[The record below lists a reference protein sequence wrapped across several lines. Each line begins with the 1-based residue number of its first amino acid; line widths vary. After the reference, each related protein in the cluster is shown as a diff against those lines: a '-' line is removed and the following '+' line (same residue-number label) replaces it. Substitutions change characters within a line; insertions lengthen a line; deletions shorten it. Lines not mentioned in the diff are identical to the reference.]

1 MKLIVFSIILVM
13 LGISESVAKR
23 AVPSK
28 VTPVQV
34 GSIEY
39 SAPHRNGSN
48 KQMGFIEARDLKSG
62 ELLWIRQIYVVK
74 YDPDLEG
81 DVQDVYIKNIKVKG
95 NSLII
100 SNERK
105 SEYQLNLKTLQVK
118 MLKGFLVEETKFKR

>member
-1 MKLIVFSIILVM
+1 MKKL
-13 LGISESVAKR
+13 LGIGILLLILCITESVAKR

-39 SAPHRNGSN
+39 SAPHGKLQN
-48 KQMGFIEARDLKSG
+48 QMGCIEARKVGNG
-62 ELLWIRQIYVVK
+62 ELLWIRQVYVVK

-81 DVQDVYIKNIKVKG
+81 DVQDVYIKSFKVKG

-100 SNERK
+100 INERK
-105 SEYQLNLKTLQVK
+105 SEYQLNLKTLHIKV
-118 MLKGFLVEETKFKR
+118 LKGSLVEETKFKR

>member
-1 MKLIVFSIILVM
+1 MQRLLNIGIILSI
-13 LGISESVAKR
+13 LCISESEAKR

-28 VTPVQV
+28 VMPVQV

-39 SAPHRNGSN
+39 SAPHGKSQN
-48 KQMGFIEARDLKSG
+48 QMGCIEARKVGSG
-62 ELLWIRQIYVVK
+62 ELLWIRQVYVVK

-81 DVQDVYIKNIKVKG
+81 DVQDVYIKSFKVKG

-100 SNERK
+100 INERK

-118 MLKGFLVEETKFKR
+118 VLGGSLVEETKFNP

>member
-1 MKLIVFSIILVM
+1 MQRLLNIGIILSI
-13 LGISESVAKR
+13 LCISESEAKR

-39 SAPHRNGSN
+39 SAPHGKLQN
-48 KQMGFIEARDLKSG
+48 QMGCIEARKVGNG
-62 ELLWIRQIYVVK
+62 ELLWIRQVYVVK

-81 DVQDVYIKNIKVKG
+81 DVQDVYIKSFKVKG

-100 SNERK
+100 INERK
-105 SEYQLNLKTLQVK
+105 SEYQLNLKTLHIKV
-118 MLKGFLVEETKFKR
+118 LKGSLVEETKFKR

>member
-1 MKLIVFSIILVM
+1 MQRLLNIGIILSI
-13 LGISESVAKR
+13 LCISESEAKR

-28 VTPVQV
+28 VMPVQV

-39 SAPHRNGSN
+39 SAPHGKLQN
-48 KQMGFIEARDLKSG
+48 QMGCIEARKVGSG
-62 ELLWIRQIYVVK
+62 ELLWIRQVYVVK

-81 DVQDVYIKNIKVKG
+81 DVQDVYIKSFKVKG

-100 SNERK
+100 INERK

-118 MLKGFLVEETKFKR
+118 MLKGSLVEETKFKR

>member
-1 MKLIVFSIILVM
+1 M
-13 LGISESVAKR
+13 LGISESEAKR

-28 VTPVQV
+28 VMPVQV

-39 SAPHRNGSN
+39 SAPHGKLQN
-48 KQMGFIEARDLKSG
+48 QMGCIEARKVGSG
-62 ELLWIRQIYVVK
+62 KLLWIRQVYVVK

-100 SNERK
+100 TNERK
-105 SEYQLNLKTLQVK
+105 SEYQLNLKTLHIKV
-118 MLKGFLVEETKFKR
+118 LKGSLVEETKFKR

>member
-39 SAPHRNGSN
+39 SAPHGKSQN
-48 KQMGFIEARDLKSG
+48 QMGCIEARKVGSG
-62 ELLWIRQIYVVK
+62 ELLWIRQVYVVK

-81 DVQDVYIKNIKVKG
+81 DVQDVYIKKIKVKG

-100 SNERK
+100 TNERK
-105 SEYQLNLKTLQVK
+105 SEYQLNLKTLHIKV
-118 MLKGFLVEETKFKR
+118 LKGSLVEETKFKR

>member
-39 SAPHRNGSN
+39 SAPHGKSQN
-48 KQMGFIEARDLKSG
+48 QMGCIEARKVGSG
-62 ELLWIRQIYVVK
+62 ELLWIRQVYVVK

-81 DVQDVYIKNIKVKG
+81 DVQDVYIKSFKVKG

-100 SNERK
+100 INERK

-118 MLKGFLVEETKFKR
+118 MLKGSLVEETKFKR